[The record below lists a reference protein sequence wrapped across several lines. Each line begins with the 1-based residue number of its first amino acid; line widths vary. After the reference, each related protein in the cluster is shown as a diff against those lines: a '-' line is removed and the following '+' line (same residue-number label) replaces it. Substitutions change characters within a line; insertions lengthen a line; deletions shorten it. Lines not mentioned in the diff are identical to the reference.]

1 MRVEEAA
8 VHAVDGL
15 TAFGPGWLFALGCLA
30 ILTGVAVKALPVWR
44 DLKAAQL
51 DIERRREERKAEEAR
66 LRDERDR
73 ENASIASRQVDA
85 QERSTAAMT
94 AMTAQMAAMEQALEV
109 SRRGSQQMRDQVGD
123 MAHKVDE
130 IHMTVVRR

>member
-1 MRVEEAA
+1 M
-8 VHAVDGL
+8 HAVDGL
-15 TAFGPGWLFALGCLA
+15 SAFGPGWLFALGCLV
-30 ILTGVAVKALPVWR
+30 ILTGVVVKALPIWR

-51 DIERRREERKAEEAR
+51 DIERQREERKADEAR
-66 LRDERDR
+66 MRDERDR
-73 ENASIASRQVDA
+73 ENSAIASRQVDA

-94 AMTAQMAAMEQALEV
+94 SMTAQMAAMEQALEV

>member
-1 MRVEEAA
+1 M
-8 VHAVDGL
+8 HSVDALAGS
-15 TAFGPGWLFALGCLA
+15 GPAWLFAIGV
-30 ILTGVAVKALPVWR
+30 LTIAALVAVKALPLWHKV
-44 DLKAAQL
+44 KMAQV
-51 DIERRREERKAEEAR
+51 DIDRQREARKAEEAR

-73 ENASIASRQVDA
+73 ENCAIAGRQVDA

-109 SRRGSQQMRDQVGD
+109 SRHGSQQMRDQVGD

>member
-1 MRVEEAA
+1 MDEAA

-15 TAFGPGWLFALGCLA
+15 AAFGPEWLFAIGALA
-30 ILTGVAVKALPVWR
+30 IMALLAVRALPLWKELR
-44 DLKAAQL
+44 EKSL

-66 LRDERDR
+66 MRDERDR
-73 ENASIASRQVDA
+73 ENSAIASRQVDA

-94 AMTAQMAAMEQALEV
+94 AMTAQMAAMEQALKV
-109 SRRGSQQMRDQVGD
+109 SRHGSQKMRDQMGD

>member
-1 MRVEEAA
+1 MEQAA

-15 TAFGPGWLFALGCLA
+15 AGSGPGWLFALGCLA
-30 ILTGVAVKALPVWR
+30 ILTGVVVKALPIWR
-44 DLKAAQL
+44 DLKSAQI
-51 DIERRREERKAEEAR
+51 DIERKREERKADEAR
-66 LRDERDR
+66 MRDERDR
-73 ENASIASRQVDA
+73 ENTAIASRQVDA

-109 SRRGSQQMRDQVGD
+109 SRHGSQQMRDQVGD
-123 MAHKVDE
+123 MARQVDE